1 MLKIGEFSKLSRI
14 SVRMLRH
21 YDEIGLL
28 NPAQTDRFTDYRY
41 YREDQLPVASRI
53 TALKE
58 MGFRLAEVR
67 ELLALWDDREA
78 LERSLSAQ
86 RLRLRE
92 EAAEAARRLRL
103 LDTAMERLRKEASM
117 NYNVVIRTLPERYA
131 ACVRMKLPRYEDEG
145 LVWKLLCE
153 ETDAMRLV
161 PAAPCLCSVVFLD
174 EEYQESDVE
183 VEAQKTVQAITRIR
197 RMSASAPCLQSPM
210 PAAPSRAAM
219 TRSTMWWP
227 PSPHGSGITAIRP
240 AAPCSISIM
249 SAPTRRRTLRSS
261 SRRSASPCGSSKD
274 QHPGPGAAACAPGL
288 CPDAAGRRF
297 FVFTN
302 RKNASILR
310 KHSSERRYA
319 LCRCS
324 PPRSFPPILPICS
337 GMWKPFCR
345 PEPIGSM
352 WM

>member
-86 RLRLRE
+86 RLRLRK
-92 EAAEAARRLRL
+92 EAAEAARKLRL

-161 PAAPCLCSVVFLD
+161 PADPCLCSVVFLD

-183 VEAQKTVQAITRIR
+183 VEAQKTVQGHYPDTAHVCFRTLPAVTYAGCTFQGGYDQINDVVAAVTAWIR
-197 RMSASAPCLQSPM
+197 DNGYTPCGPM
-210 PAAPSRAAM
+210 FDIYHV
-219 TRSTMWWP
+219 
-227 PSPHGSGITAIRP
+227 SPHETKDP
-240 AAPCSISIM
+240 A
-249 SAPTRRRTLRSS
+249 
-261 SRRSASPCGSSKD
+261 
-274 QHPGPGAAACAPGL
+274 Q
-288 CPDAAGRRF
+288 
-297 FVFTN
+297 FVTEVCFPV
-302 RKNASILR
+302 RKQ
-310 KHSSERRYA
+310 
-319 LCRCS
+319 
-324 PPRSFPPILPICS
+324 
-337 GMWKPFCR
+337 
-345 PEPIGSM
+345 
-352 WM
+352 